1 MTDVLDQLAT
11 ELEEF
16 ADADPSE
23 GGIGGIVNIQS
34 VQKGD
39 PGWLHAD
46 EYPYLM
52 IQTGTINPKME
63 TIGRKTGYYSLNH
76 DYTISI
82 MVDATEYYDPAVSG
96 NDAEGPLED
105 AALAL
110 WKWFMRAGNR
120 QLEPLERVRSVT
132 VGSVDFLPDDRGEIH
147 VRRAIL
153 VLTVERQYQHQP

>member
-1 MTDVLDQLAT
+1 MTDVLDHLVE
-11 ELEEF
+11 ELQAF
-16 ADADPSE
+16 ADADPSA
-23 GGIGGIVNIQS
+23 GGIAGIVDIQS

-52 IQTGTINPKME
+52 IQAGTINPKME
-63 TIGRKTGYYSLNH
+63 TLGRRVGYYSLNH

-82 MVDATEYYDPAVSG
+82 MVDATDYFDPASSG

-110 WKWFMRAGNR
+110 WKWFMRAANR
-120 QLEPLERVRSVT
+120 QLEPLERVRQVT
-132 VGSVDFLPDDRGEIH
+132 VGSVDFLPDERGE
-147 VRRAIL
+147 VYARRALL